1 MSEAATLIPVSIIID
16 MLTAINNRNWQQ
28 FKDLEI
34 NFAQE
39 HGVEVWQDVFNFR
52 LLPALDKDSKSWL
65 LVQKCNTGI
74 KSIKE
79 VA

>member
-16 MLTAINNRNWQQ
+16 MLTAINNRNWPQ

-74 KSIKE
+74 KSITE